1 MATETMKAIVVP
13 ALGAKLE
20 VWPVKPTAPLTPGH
34 EGVGVVVATG
44 PGGGLHAVGDR
55 VAIAWLGS
63 ACGHCSYCVAGWETP
78 CESQQNSG
86 YSVDGAW
93 GFLPR
98 RPRTLGPAIG
108 VRARPGW

>member
-13 ALGAKLE
+13 ALGAELE
-20 VWPVKPTAPLTPGH
+20 VWPVKLTAPFTPGH
-34 EGVGVVVATG
+34 EGVGVAVATG
-44 PGGGLHAVGDR
+44 PGGGLHAVADR
-55 VAIAWLGS
+55 VAIACLGS
-63 ACGHCSYCVAGWETP
+63 VCGHCSY
-78 CESQQNSG
+78 
-86 YSVDGAW
+86 YSVDGAR